1 MFSILLTVA
10 ELQGQSEPQEVQ
22 EQVTPQNEGLDPYKN
37 NPL

>member
-22 EQVTPQNEGLDPYKN
+22 EQVTLQNEGLDPYKN